1 MTKIACNFW
10 KFFRNQIQ
18 FQRLKV
24 LNALDFNNLFQF
36 DKEDTIMSKTKQPVT
51 INTIISLADSP
62 DVYIHLLTDNTLHSK
77 VDKSVVKTLY
87 QLAGDF
93 LLEQRVYGSAYFAID
108 PSLSA
113 NENQKEIQARL
124 RDLQRILCNRA
135 VTLFYLNMQNNYDF
149 GAFSDIEKNLYEIS
163 RRDYWFILQEPE
175 WKLVLSTLQ
184 SQNISPT
191 IKTSMK
197 KILEAFSLHLY
208 AYLVNKDSMY
218 REHTSIGREHQIL
231 EDMSQMGYEALL
243 KYLENF
249 DTTKPGNPYMNSHI
263 IKNEINSKLNDY
275 GRENRNDRTR
285 RANWNAPERID
296 YKSELL
302 RTYSLNEY
310 IQREHSTD
318 KSTAIND
325 AVLVDESSLD
335 SYDEIEV
342 LENFKLL
349 YLSLDTPLEKKIL
362 YRSYFEQD
370 MWTQTTLAKDLHISP
385 TKLKRI
391 KAKIEKKALDL
402 GIKWYI

>member
-1 MTKIACNFW
+1 
-10 KFFRNQIQ
+10 
-18 FQRLKV
+18 
-24 LNALDFNNLFQF
+24 
-36 DKEDTIMSKTKQPVT
+36 MSKIKKAVT
-51 INTIISLADSP
+51 INTIISLADNP
-62 DVYIHLLTDNTLHSK
+62 KTYVQLLTEGQLRTK
-77 VDKSVVKTLY
+77 VDKSVCKTLY

-93 LLEQRVYGSAYFAID
+93 LMEQRVYGSAYFVID
-108 PSLSA
+108 PNLSA

-124 RDLQRILCNRA
+124 RQLQQILCNRA
-135 VTLFYLNMQNNYDF
+135 ISIFYLNMQNGYDF
-149 GAFSDIEKNLYEIS
+149 GAFSDIEKNLYDIS
-163 RRDYWFILQEPE
+163 KRDYWFILQESE

-184 SQNISPT
+184 TSNISPT
-191 IKTSMK
+191 LRENMK
-197 KILEAFSLHLY
+197 KIMEAFSLHLY

-285 RANWNAPERID
+285 RANWNTPERID

-318 KSTAIND
+318 ESNAIND
-325 AVLVDESSLD
+325 AVLVDESSMD
-335 SYDEIEV
+335 SYDEVEV
-342 LENFKLL
+342 LDNFKQL
-349 YLSLDTPLEKKIL
+349 YLALDTPLEKKVL
-362 YRSYFEQD
+362 YRSYFEQES
-370 MWTQTTLAKDLHISP
+370 WTQTTLAKDLHISP

-391 KAKIEKKALDL
+391 KSKIEKKAVDL